1 MQELALRATVVGMA
15 GLRDVGDFI
24 REQRR
29 SAQISLRQ
37 LAKQTGVSNP
47 YLSQIERGLRKPS
60 AEVLQQI
67 ANALRVSTPVMY
79 LRAGLLEHSDG
90 QGVLTAIAADEVL
103 TARQKQS
110 LAEIYEA
117 FRRENLRYAKADAAS
132 PDGGAAD
139 AEPSGGE
146 ASDAEPS
153 EVGTTPEPHD
163 PGVGAAAGAGAKPAP
178 AAEAPAVGTSVTA
191 AGVTAEAGA
200 GGTTAGAASRRTA
213 PAADPID
220 AGRATA
226 VPMARTA
233 ASAARRAASKAA
245 QRAADGA
252 ARAAGS
258 PAAKAAQ
265 RSAGKAAQRAA
276 DTAAGAAQRAA
287 DTAAG
292 KAVRSAVGK
301 RGRGR
306 PDDQ

>member
-1 MQELALRATVVGMA
+1 MQELALRATVVDMA

-79 LRAGLLEHSDG
+79 LRAGLLEHGDG

-117 FRRENLRYAKADAAS
+117 FRRENLRYAEADAPS
-132 PDGGAAD
+132 DGVPFDG
-139 AEPSGGE
+139 EPSDGVPAAGT
-146 ASDAEPS
+146 AEDGP
-153 EVGTTPEPHD
+153 TPEPHD
-163 PGVGAAAGAGAKPAP
+163 PGVGAAAGAGGKPTP
-178 AAEAPAVGTSVTA
+178 AAKAASVGSTAEPADG
-191 AGVTAEAGA
+191 GRTAEAA
-200 GGTTAGAASRRTA
+200 TEPADGGTAPTAGPVGSPRS
-213 PAADPID
+213 
-220 AGRATA
+220 TA

-252 ARAAGS
+252 SRAAGS

-276 DTAAGAAQRAA
+276 DTAAG
-287 DTAAG
+287 
-292 KAVRSAVGK
+292 KVVRSAVGK